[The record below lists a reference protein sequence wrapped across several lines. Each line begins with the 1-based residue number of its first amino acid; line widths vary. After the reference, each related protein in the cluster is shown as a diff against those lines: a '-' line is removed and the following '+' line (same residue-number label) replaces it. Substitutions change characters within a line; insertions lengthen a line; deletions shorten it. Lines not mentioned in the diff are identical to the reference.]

1 MASLDPRAKYYTQ
14 GYDKAGY
21 EMIYRSE
28 GGLLYVI
35 VLALNDTYMYMYEHH
50 KYIYRKT
57 VRHFTDFHLSEKKA
71 KV

>member
-1 MASLDPRAKYYTQ
+1 MASLDLRAKYYTQ

-35 VLALNDTYMYMYEHH
+35 VLALNDTYMYKHH
-50 KYIYRKT
+50 KYIYRKS
-57 VRHFTDFHLSEKKA
+57 VRHFTDFRLSEKKA